1 MHRELRNGWSCRPER
16 NLSGGQSGKR
26 NKKTGVIKRG
36 MAYFLTFLMLVGN
49 VQTVAYAEESA
60 RELAGSIHREEAAGG
75 ASGEGAQGGT
85 GFSSS
90 VGAQEERSATS
101 EREEASS
108 SEIKTGKSSVTE
120 GTGTTEEKKTEEK
133 EEDKAEEKDSLP
145 AGTFTESL
153 PGVGTVTASFEEGTF
168 PSGTTMKV
176 EKVEENGVIEKAK
189 DAILKKYQEKNPGF
203 HPDIDIVTAVDITFY
218 HEENGEEK
226 EVQPKA
232 GKKVDV
238 RFQKTE
244 KIEKVLSDEEKEL
257 QLVHLPEGLPV
268 EILPLKEERDDLLF
282 SAKHFS
288 PTVLA
293 ATPTAGL
300 SADAHDFKAFW
311 MEAPATSNDTGR
323 WYTDGS
329 NGDMRKQK
337 KLNLV
342 PQQYTSNAVITST
355 IGVELTLKGN
365 KNTKYKPGTVT
376 MDIPAR
382 IYKGWDSSD
391 PNKIAV
397 SSLKTIN
404 QYPLLPAISTGVPE
418 APGTNPQS
426 SFNYTIVQKDLGG
439 GKTAEYFRL
448 KNFRELSGGVTFK
461 ADIVYNLTPSML
473 FVTPQVV
480 NGKPKGVYDNHFPV
494 TMQIDHEDN
503 SLDAVDQ
510 KELSVH
516 VETEVKPT
524 TMELKHGEADVNK
537 GVFFTWDNSWGDKPA
552 DADQYFYGVWYLR
565 VDRAVG
571 SSQAFDYTF
580 HTASLADSD
589 GGILVGAK
597 KLPMNG
603 GSDNYFYKKISR
615 FMRKTAMRI
624 LQDIWERD
632 RTRIRLPMHLISQTP

>member
-26 NKKTGVIKRG
+26 KKKTGVIKRG

-60 RELAGSIHREEAAGG
+60 RNLAGSIHREETIGGSTTERAQGGTGFSSSAGT
-75 ASGEGAQGGT
+75 QGGT

-133 EEDKAEEKDSLP
+133 DEDKAEEKDSLP

-244 KIEKVLSDEEKEL
+244 KIEKVLSDGEKEL

-268 EILPLKEERDDLLF
+268 EILPL
-282 SAKHFS
+282 
-288 PTVLA
+288 
-293 ATPTAGL
+293 
-300 SADAHDFKAFW
+300 
-311 MEAPATSNDTGR
+311 
-323 WYTDGS
+323 
-329 NGDMRKQK
+329 
-337 KLNLV
+337 
-342 PQQYTSNAVITST
+342 
-355 IGVELTLKGN
+355 
-365 KNTKYKPGTVT
+365 
-376 MDIPAR
+376 
-382 IYKGWDSSD
+382 
-391 PNKIAV
+391 
-397 SSLKTIN
+397 
-404 QYPLLPAISTGVPE
+404 
-418 APGTNPQS
+418 
-426 SFNYTIVQKDLGG
+426 
-439 GKTAEYFRL
+439 
-448 KNFRELSGGVTFK
+448 
-461 ADIVYNLTPSML
+461 
-473 FVTPQVV
+473 
-480 NGKPKGVYDNHFPV
+480 
-494 TMQIDHEDN
+494 
-503 SLDAVDQ
+503 
-510 KELSVH
+510 
-516 VETEVKPT
+516 
-524 TMELKHGEADVNK
+524 
-537 GVFFTWDNSWGDKPA
+537 
-552 DADQYFYGVWYLR
+552 
-565 VDRAVG
+565 
-571 SSQAFDYTF
+571 
-580 HTASLADSD
+580 
-589 GGILVGAK
+589 
-597 KLPMNG
+597 
-603 GSDNYFYKKISR
+603 
-615 FMRKTAMRI
+615 
-624 LQDIWERD
+624 
-632 RTRIRLPMHLISQTP
+632 

>member
-1 MHRELRNGWSCRPER
+1 MHRELRNGWSSRPEQQ
-16 NLSGGQSGKR
+16 LSGGQNGKR
-26 NKKTGVIKRG
+26 KKKTGVIKRG

-60 RELAGSIHREEAAGG
+60 RNLAGSIHREEATGG
-75 ASGEGAQGGT
+75 ATTEGAQGGT

-90 VGAQEERSATS
+90 VGTQGGTGFSSSVGEQEERSVSHS
-101 EREEASS
+101 EGEEASS
-108 SEIKTGKSSVTE
+108 SEIKKEKTAVTE
-120 GTGTTEEKKTEEK
+120 GAGTTEEKKTEEK
-133 EEDKAEEKDSLP
+133 EEDKTEEKDSLP
-145 AGTFTESL
+145 AGSFTESL

-176 EKVEENGVIEKAK
+176 EKVEENSVIEKAK
-189 DAILKKYQEKNPGF
+189 DAILKKYQEKDPAF
-203 HPDIDIVTAVDITFY
+203 HPDIDIVSAVDITFY

-300 SADAHDFKAFW
+300 SAAAHDFKAFW

-342 PQQYTSNAVITST
+342 PQEYTSNAVITST

-404 QYPLLPAISTGVPE
+404 QSIPASSGDFDRSTG
-418 APGTNPQS
+418 GT
-426 SFNYTIVQKDLGG
+426 
-439 GKTAEYFRL
+439 
-448 KNFRELSGGVTFK
+448 
-461 ADIVYNLTPSML
+461 
-473 FVTPQVV
+473 
-480 NGKPKGVYDNHFPV
+480 
-494 TMQIDHEDN
+494 
-503 SLDAVDQ
+503 
-510 KELSVH
+510 
-516 VETEVKPT
+516 
-524 TMELKHGEADVNK
+524 
-537 GVFFTWDNSWGDKPA
+537 GDKPA
-552 DADQYFYGVWYLR
+552 
-565 VDRAVG
+565 
-571 SSQAFDYTF
+571 
-580 HTASLADSD
+580 
-589 GGILVGAK
+589 
-597 KLPMNG
+597 
-603 GSDNYFYKKISR
+603 
-615 FMRKTAMRI
+615 
-624 LQDIWERD
+624 E
-632 RTRIRLPMHLISQTP
+632 

>member
-26 NKKTGVIKRG
+26 NKKAGGIKRG

-60 RELAGSIHREEAAGG
+60 RNLAGSIQREEATGG
-75 ASGEGAQGGT
+75 ATTEGAQGGT

-90 VGAQEERSATS
+90 GGTQGETGFSSSVGEQEGRSVSHS
-101 EREEASS
+101 EGEEASS
-108 SEIKTGKSSVTE
+108 SEIKKEKTAVTE
-120 GTGTTEEKKTEEK
+120 GTGTTEEKEEK
-133 EEDKAEEKDSLP
+133 GSLP

-176 EKVEENGVIEKAK
+176 EKVEENNVIEKAK

-300 SADAHDFKAFW
+300 SADAHDFKAF
-311 MEAPATSNDTGR
+311 
-323 WYTDGS
+323 
-329 NGDMRKQK
+329 
-337 KLNLV
+337 
-342 PQQYTSNAVITST
+342 
-355 IGVELTLKGN
+355 
-365 KNTKYKPGTVT
+365 
-376 MDIPAR
+376 
-382 IYKGWDSSD
+382 
-391 PNKIAV
+391 
-397 SSLKTIN
+397 
-404 QYPLLPAISTGVPE
+404 
-418 APGTNPQS
+418 
-426 SFNYTIVQKDLGG
+426 
-439 GKTAEYFRL
+439 
-448 KNFRELSGGVTFK
+448 
-461 ADIVYNLTPSML
+461 
-473 FVTPQVV
+473 
-480 NGKPKGVYDNHFPV
+480 
-494 TMQIDHEDN
+494 
-503 SLDAVDQ
+503 
-510 KELSVH
+510 
-516 VETEVKPT
+516 
-524 TMELKHGEADVNK
+524 
-537 GVFFTWDNSWGDKPA
+537 
-552 DADQYFYGVWYLR
+552 
-565 VDRAVG
+565 
-571 SSQAFDYTF
+571 
-580 HTASLADSD
+580 
-589 GGILVGAK
+589 
-597 KLPMNG
+597 
-603 GSDNYFYKKISR
+603 
-615 FMRKTAMRI
+615 
-624 LQDIWERD
+624 
-632 RTRIRLPMHLISQTP
+632 

>member
-1 MHRELRNGWSCRPER
+1 MHRELRNGWSSRPEQQ
-16 NLSGGQSGKR
+16 LSGGQNGKR
-26 NKKTGVIKRG
+26 KKKTGVIKRG

-60 RELAGSIHREEAAGG
+60 RNLAGSIHREEAIGG
-75 ASGEGAQGGT
+75 STTEGAQGGT

-90 VGAQEERSATS
+90 AGTQGETGLSSSVGEQEERSVSHS
-101 EREEASS
+101 EGEEASS
-108 SEIKTGKSSVTE
+108 SEIKKEKTAVTE
-120 GTGTTEEKKTEEK
+120 DTGTTEEEEK
-133 EEDKAEEKDSLP
+133 EEEKGSLP
-145 AGTFTESL
+145 AGTFTETL
-153 PGVGTVTASFEEGTF
+153 PGEGTVTASFEEGTF

-404 QYPLLPAISTGVPE
+404 QGL
-418 APGTNPQS
+418 
-426 SFNYTIVQKDLGG
+426 
-439 GKTAEYFRL
+439 
-448 KNFRELSGGVTFK
+448 
-461 ADIVYNLTPSML
+461 
-473 FVTPQVV
+473 
-480 NGKPKGVYDNHFPV
+480 
-494 TMQIDHEDN
+494 
-503 SLDAVDQ
+503 
-510 KELSVH
+510 
-516 VETEVKPT
+516 
-524 TMELKHGEADVNK
+524 
-537 GVFFTWDNSWGDKPA
+537 
-552 DADQYFYGVWYLR
+552 
-565 VDRAVG
+565 
-571 SSQAFDYTF
+571 
-580 HTASLADSD
+580 
-589 GGILVGAK
+589 
-597 KLPMNG
+597 
-603 GSDNYFYKKISR
+603 
-615 FMRKTAMRI
+615 
-624 LQDIWERD
+624 
-632 RTRIRLPMHLISQTP
+632 